1 MLSQH
6 SLQDAEPLTNRGHRP
21 MASGGAALD
30 NNDQRLL
37 RIMSKRRSCASA
49 RKQTAL
55 SGANRGRGSTCLGHC
70 PRLRFFNCL
79 NPEQHRVSHVEPTL
93 TLHLLKCCIYA
104 TRTDNCSFT
113 DWMHSMARQPKM
125 VPIRDLG
132 GIRQCLNF

>member
-1 MLSQH
+1 MTQH

-30 NNDQRLL
+30 NNDQQLL
-37 RIMSKRRSCASA
+37 RIMSKRRSCARPESKRPCPVQTGAGAVHAWDIA
-49 RKQTAL
+49 R
-55 SGANRGRGSTCLGHC
+55 GY
-70 PRLRFFNCL
+70 FFNCL
-79 NPEQHRVSHVEPTL
+79 NPEQHRVTHVEPTL

-113 DWMHSMARQPKM
+113 DWMHYMARQPKM